1 MFEAVLERFGE
12 GNIMA
17 SETGETSTG
26 HDAELDELLDSKGWR
41 EEFDCDFWFNPNGLF
56 LS

>member
-1 MFEAVLERFGE
+1 MFGAVLERFGE